1 MSGETE
7 RHLFNVKKTR
17 ERDRDRETVVWG
29 FNNWART
36 GETHPQLNSSVVLH
50 DHLQVDWGLG
60 PGPLGEADVEGVL
73 AQLVGGVALVVGVV
87 GVEGRLDGEGG
98 LPGAVPNLVDRVV

>member
-29 FNNWART
+29 FNN
-36 GETHPQLNSSVVLH
+36 
-50 DHLQVDWGLG
+50 
-60 PGPLGEADVEGVL
+60 
-73 AQLVGGVALVVGVV
+73 
-87 GVEGRLDGEGG
+87 
-98 LPGAVPNLVDRVV
+98 